1 MRRSLARCSLALVLI
16 APTSLRAA
24 QPDVAASPATEE
36 GASDMSEGPAEATP
50 AEPVEA
56 PPRLSPRGRT
66 RVITGAVLTGVGG
79 ALLVPMAFF
88 TAEHLRHLSRVEQYL
103 DVACGE
109 TEGCPPNGSI
119 SDEDRAEAATY
130 RDQAA
135 AARAAGALV
144 KGRSRSCSRGL
155 FALLFTPP
163 PGLTPILGRF
173 YSRKIIPQP
182 ECDIKRG
189 AERAG

>member
-135 AARAAGALV
+135 AARAAAIATGVAGGALIV
-144 KGRSRSCSRGL
+144 
-155 FALLFTPP
+155 T
-163 PGLTPILGRF
+163 GLTLVVLGLGDRERDAQRDRLSLTPAVAPGRAGLVLSGRF
-173 YSRKIIPQP
+173 
-182 ECDIKRG
+182 
-189 AERAG
+189 